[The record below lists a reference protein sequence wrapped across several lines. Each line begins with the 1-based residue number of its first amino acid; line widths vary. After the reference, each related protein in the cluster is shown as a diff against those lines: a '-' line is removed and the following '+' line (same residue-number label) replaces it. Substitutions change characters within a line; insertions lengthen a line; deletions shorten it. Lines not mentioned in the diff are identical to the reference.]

1 VSRER
6 EETKLNHFFSS
17 ENDARMGPA
26 RKDEAMMLMM
36 MPPFSPRDDDD
47 NTPGTY

>member
-6 EETKLNHFFSS
+6 DETKLNHFFSS
-17 ENDARMGPA
+17 ENDALLGPA
-26 RKDEAMMLMM
+26 RKDEAMMLM

-47 NTPGTY
+47 NTPGTC